1 MGCVKSSLV
10 CVGTSSFTFSLFSL
24 SEDEDYSPDV
34 PVVCVSCDAVVHR
47 LYHSTLTPS
56 HPTPISATLGAEDKT
71 WEELNE
77 DRGAEGGATAAAAVA
92 TGTKPKHA
100 EKEKVRSRDA
110 AAAREREEMA
120 RAAVEAGVPLT
131 DPAAERKRLEA
142 LQLKADMAA
151 ARDSLGVGSAAGK
164 VTLTTD
170 PETLVAAIAV
180 TDAEGFKQLGR
191 LVGARVHELAGPRG
205 GAFAMRFYAE
215 ILAVAGDKLGLDDLK
230 ALESVISAG
239 AQECCAVSAGGPSGE
254 FVLSHLQHRAPPV
267 PPQHA
272 TASWRLTR

>member
-1 MGCVKSSLV
+1 M
-10 CVGTSSFTFSLFSL
+10 
-24 SEDEDYSPDV
+24 
-34 PVVCVSCDAVVHR
+34 
-47 LYHSTLTPS
+47 
-56 HPTPISATLGAEDKT
+56 
-71 WEELNE
+71 
-77 DRGAEGGATAAAAVA
+77 
-92 TGTKPKHA
+92 
-100 EKEKVRSRDA
+100 
-110 AAAREREEMA
+110 
-120 RAAVEAGVPLT
+120 T

-151 ARDSLGVGSAAGK
+151 ARDSLGVGSVAGK

-239 AQECCAVSAGGPSGE
+239 AQGVSLLCVVFGWGPSGG
-254 FVLSHLQHRAPPV
+254 FCPVAP
-267 PPQHA
+267 
-272 TASWRLTR
+272 